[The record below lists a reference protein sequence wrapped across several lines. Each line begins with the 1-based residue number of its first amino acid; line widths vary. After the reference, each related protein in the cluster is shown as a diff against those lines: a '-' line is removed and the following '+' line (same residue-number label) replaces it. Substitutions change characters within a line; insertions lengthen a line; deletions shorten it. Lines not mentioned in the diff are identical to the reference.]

1 MKQMF
6 QAVVVAAAVLAVPAM
21 SLAAQTKTAAP
32 AKQTAPAK
40 PAAAKPATAKP
51 AVHTAQGVVKS
62 MDASSLV
69 LTEKSKKDV
78 TFVVD
83 ASTKKE
89 GDVAVGS
96 TVHVTYKDDASQHIA
111 TDIKAASAKPAK
123 AAKK

>member
-21 SLAAQTKTAAP
+21 SLAAQTKPAAS

-40 PAAAKPATAKP
+40 PAATAKP
-51 AVHTAQGVVKS
+51 AVHTALGVVKS

>member
-21 SLAAQTKTAAP
+21 SLAAQTKPAAS

-40 PAAAKPATAKP
+40 PAATAKP

-111 TDIKAASAKPAK
+111 TDIKRAAAKPAK

>member
-6 QAVVVAAAVLAVPAM
+6 QAIVVAAAVLAVPAL
-21 SLAAQTKTAAP
+21 SLAAQ
-32 AKQTAPAK
+32 AK
-40 PAAAKPATAKP
+40 PAKTTTAAKPAM
-51 AVHTAQGVVKS
+51 HTTQGVVKS

-69 LTEKSKKDV
+69 LTDKAKKDL

-111 TDIKAASAKPAK
+111 TDIKGAAAKPAK

>member
-21 SLAAQTKTAAP
+21 SLAAHTQPAASD
-32 AKQTAPAK
+32 KQTAPAK
-40 PAAAKPATAKP
+40 PAATAKP

>member
-32 AKQTAPAK
+32 AKQSTAK
-40 PAAAKPATAKP
+40 PAATAKP
-51 AVHTAQGVVKS
+51 TMHTAQGVVKS

>member
-21 SLAAQTKTAAP
+21 SLAAQTTPAP
-32 AKQTAPAK
+32 AKQSAAK
-40 PAAAKPATAKP
+40 PAATAKP
-51 AVHTAQGVVKS
+51 TMHTAQGVVKS

>member
-40 PAAAKPATAKP
+40 PAATAKP

>member
-6 QAVVVAAAVLAVPAM
+6 QAVVVAAAVLAVPAL
-21 SLAAQTKTAAP
+21 SAAQAAKPAAP
-32 AKQTAPAK
+32 AKTTAAK
-40 PAAAKPATAKP
+40 PAAKPAM
-51 AVHTAQGVVKS
+51 HSAQGVVKS
-62 MDASSLV
+62 IDASSLV
-69 LTEKSKKDV
+69 LTDKAKKDW

-96 TVHVTYKDDASQHIA
+96 AVHVTYKDDASTHIA
-111 TDIKAASAKPAK
+111 TDIKAAAAKPAK

>member
-21 SLAAQTKTAAP
+21 SLAAQTKPAAS

-40 PAAAKPATAKP
+40 PAATAKP

>member
-6 QAVVVAAAVLAVPAM
+6 QAGGVAAAVLAVPAM
-21 SLAAQTKTAAP
+21 SLAAQTKPAAS
-32 AKQTAPAK
+32 AKQTAPAQ
-40 PAAAKPATAKP
+40 PAATAKP

-96 TVHVTYKDDASQHIA
+96 TVHVTYKDDASQHFA